1 MTKNHRVFLFTFL
14 CCFLK
19 TPSAVAKAGP
29 KGKISGLSFN
39 SSSIEDIDSKNFP
52 DTIKSF
58 DYPNAKISDIV
69 KAMSNLTGLNF
80 IVDPSIKGSI
90 SIIAPSPITVA
101 EAFQAFLSALAVNGY
116 SLVRS
121 GAFWKVISAE
131 KASRDNTQI
140 YTGEYFP
147 EADHFI
153 TKIFKLKH
161 TNVKNLEV
169 HLKQFLTEKKHKVVF
184 YETANTIIV
193 SDYGSTIEKISQIIK
208 ELDVPD
214 VNNLVEVIPV
224 KYAPA
229 LDIASKL
236 QILISRKPS
245 SSRRSGKPGSNLV
258 AFSKSG
264 HTGVSAI
271 IPDERTN
278 SVVIAGSKDGIK
290 KAKTLIKKLD
300 FYINPQIAGGIFVY
314 YVKHGK
320 AEEIEKT
327 LNTILNPSA
336 VSLQRK
342 GKSASRNIRNTR
354 PVRFRNFFG
363 SNEGF
368 SNIAVSHDKNTNS
381 LIVTA
386 SRHDYDILKGI
397 LEKIDIPKNQVF
409 IKTIIMNLNAEDNLN
424 WNVSSYKFLNK
435 INEGGFIPRIGFSS
449 ASLQNILGIPT
460 EGGESIFSFGSGDK
474 VKINIPQNLAG
485 LLGLPASSSQASND
499 DDENSSDNKTSSDTS
514 FQVPSIISLVNL
526 IKRQTGA
533 TILSTPQIIAMDNEE
548 SSISVGLNAPV
559 GTRIQQ
565 GNPNFGPTESI
576 ERKDIDT
583 TLKITP
589 YINPDGQSVR
599 LIIEQK
605 IDSITPTQSLPAKL
619 SEAAVT
625 VTKREIKTNV
635 ILNNEETAV
644 IGGLMTDDEKEIT
657 KKVPILGDIP
667 ILGWLFRTKDRQ
679 KQKTNLV
686 IFITPKIIK
695 TASDHHKILKDKL
708 DERMNFIRQFMG
720 NKNSSEGQFNQ
731 ILKSFSPI
739 EKPLSTAQSP
749 KLQKTEENQNRTFK
763 EDSSDE
769 EETLLENDLF
779 NEFET
784 SDSQKSP

>member
-1 MTKNHRVFLFTFL
+1 MAKNHRVFLFTLL

-19 TPSAVAKAGP
+19 TPLATAQAGQ

-52 DTIKSF
+52 DKIKSF

-245 SSRRSGKPGSNLV
+245 SRRSGKPGSNLV

-342 GKSASRNIRNTR
+342 GKSSSRNLRNTR
-354 PVRFRNFFG
+354 PLRFRNFFG

-449 ASLQNILGIPT
+449 AKLQDILGLPT
-460 EGGESIFSFGSGDK
+460 EGGESIFSFGSGEK
-474 VKINIPQNLAG
+474 VKINIPQNLAS
-485 LLGLPASSSQASND
+485 LLGLPASSSGTSEG
-499 DDENSSDNKTSSDTS
+499 DENSSDNKASSDTS
-514 FQVPSIISLVNL
+514 FQIPSIISLVNL

-565 GNPNFGPTESI
+565 GNVNFGPTESI

-605 IDSITPTQSLPAKL
+605 IDSITPTQAVPAKL
-619 SEAAVT
+619 SESAVT

-695 TASDHHKILKDKL
+695 TVTDHHKILKDKL

-720 NKNSSEGQFNQ
+720 NKNPSEGQFNR

-739 EKPLSTAQSP
+739 EKPMNTAQSP
-749 KLQKTEENQNRTFK
+749 KLQKTKEEDQNRVFK
-763 EDSSDE
+763 EDSSNE
-769 EETLLENDLF
+769 EETHLEHDLL
-779 NEFET
+779 NELDT
-784 SDSQKSP
+784 SDSQNSP